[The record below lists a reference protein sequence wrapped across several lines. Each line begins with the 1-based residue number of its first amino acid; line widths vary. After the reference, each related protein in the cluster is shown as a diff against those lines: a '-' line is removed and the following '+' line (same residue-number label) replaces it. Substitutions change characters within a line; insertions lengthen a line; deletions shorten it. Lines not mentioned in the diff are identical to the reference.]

1 MAMLDDVKTKEVSR
15 KFTRRYFLKASATVT
30 ATIAVPTIVPSS
42 VFGAS
47 APSNRINMGFIGTGG
62 MGIQNLKSFIANP
75 DVQAVAVCDVE
86 TYSNE
91 YGSYYYGRDLGREP
105 ARKLVDNYYA
115 RKKRSGFKGCAAY
128 IDFRQLL
135 ARDDID
141 AVAIVT
147 PDHWH
152 AVMSIMAAKAGK
164 DIYCEKPLSLTI
176 AEGRAMVNAV
186 RRYGRVLQTGSW
198 QRSNANYRHACE
210 LVRNGRLGKLQTI
223 IVGIKPNK
231 VTCQST
237 WQPEAV
243 PESLDYDMWLGPAL
257 WAPYTKP
264 RCHYSFR
271 YIFDYSGGQMTN
283 FGAHDFD
290 IAQWALAADDTG
302 PIEIKG
308 KGQFPRTGLFDTAE
322 SVDVEFAYA
331 NGVKMVCKTE
341 KTSYVKF
348 IGSKGSLFINRKK
361 FYCDPPAIID
371 SKTGPNEV
379 HLYKSDDHFRD
390 FLDCVKLRRDP
401 IANVEVGH
409 RSATVCH
416 LGNIAML
423 LGGKLKWDPQ
433 NERFINDDQA
443 NKMLSRVMRSPWR
456 L

>member
-1 MAMLDDVKTKEVSR
+1 M
-15 KFTRRYFLKASATVT
+15 
-30 ATIAVPTIVPSS
+30 
-42 VFGAS
+42 
-47 APSNRINMGFIGTGG
+47 
-62 MGIQNLKSFIANP
+62 
-75 DVQAVAVCDVE
+75 
-86 TYSNE
+86 
-91 YGSYYYGRDLGREP
+91 
-105 ARKLVDNYYA
+105 
-115 RKKRSGFKGCAAY
+115 
-128 IDFRQLL
+128 
-135 ARDDID
+135 
-141 AVAIVT
+141 
-147 PDHWH
+147 
-152 AVMSIMAAKAGK
+152 
-164 DIYCEKPLSLTI
+164 
-176 AEGRAMVNAV
+176 
-186 RRYGRVLQTGSW
+186 
-198 QRSNANYRHACE
+198 
-210 LVRNGRLGKLQTI
+210 
-223 IVGIKPNK
+223 
-231 VTCQST
+231 
-237 WQPEAV
+237 
-243 PESLDYDMWLGPAL
+243 
-257 WAPYTKP
+257 
-264 RCHYSFR
+264 
-271 YIFDYSGGQMTN
+271 
-283 FGAHDFD
+283 
-290 IAQWALAADDTG
+290 
-302 PIEIKG
+302 
-308 KGQFPRTGLFDTAE
+308 FDTAE